1 MSEPG
6 VPQQPS
12 IQRFRWATRLQ
23 LQTIAGLVLVACM
36 VETNVSWAPQAI
48 DPVDFRPFVDG
59 KNWIVRQP
67 LKYVIGVSSE
77 SVTVPV
83 GFVTDLA
90 SIPPALQSIIQ
101 QNGRYLLPA
110 VVHDY
115 LYWKQTCTQE
125 QSDQILLLAMIENEV
140 SEFHQLAIYNAVR
153 AAGSFAW
160 DDNRE
165 EREAHLIRIIPSD
178 HQAIPRNTLWSGYR
192 EQLMRDG
199 VVDGPNGTITTKF
212 CARGD
217 MSVNKALHTL

>member
-1 MSEPG
+1 MTE
-6 VPQQPS
+6 QPV
-12 IQRFRWATRLQ
+12 RWATRSR
-23 LQTIAGLVLVACM
+23 LQTITGLVLVACM
-36 VETNVSWAPQAI
+36 VVTNVSWAPQAI

-67 LKYVIGVSSE
+67 LKYIIGVSSE

-115 LYWKQTCTQE
+115 LYWKQTCTRE

-140 SEFHQLAIYNAVR
+140 SDIHQLAIYNAVR

-160 DDNRE
+160 DDNGQ
-165 EREAHLIRIIPSD
+165 ERAAHLIRIIPSD
-178 HQAIPRNTLWSGYR
+178 RQAVPPNTLWSEYR
-192 EQLMRDG
+192 KQLTRDG
-199 VVDGPNGTITTKF
+199 VIDGPDTTIATSF
-212 CARGD
+212 CARAD
-217 MSVNKALHTL
+217 MSVNRALRTP